1 MHFGASSFTWSLE
14 SRPLRFATSESG
26 ENCSAI
32 DRSYSTCSL
41 LRNIVAS
48 STTPASHS
56 CTTCAISTV
65 GAGYF
70 NRMLSKKGFDL
81 VRPIHRSSR
90 FDKHKLKAK
99 VPINLLV
106 DAFET
111 ERIFETD
118 APCRGG

>member
-1 MHFGASSFTWSLE
+1 
-14 SRPLRFATSESG
+14 
-26 ENCSAI
+26 
-32 DRSYSTCSL
+32 
-41 LRNIVAS
+41 
-48 STTPASHS
+48 
-56 CTTCAISTV
+56 
-65 GAGYF
+65 
-70 NRMLSKKGFDL
+70 MLSKKGFDL

-118 APCRGG
+118 APCRGGLNKSKAADKERFRLIKLLRYHALQFP